1 VWIADSAWAKEVDRR
16 SSEEYGVPAIVLMER
31 AGLAVFGAVKEL
43 LPEGGKVSVVCGPGN
58 NGGDGHVVAR
68 LCHESG
74 YQVECISTASAG
86 GMSPECNQQ
95 MLQAEAQGVR
105 PILHGDPR
113 WSRRLQCLL
122 QSDLIVDAVLGIGAK
137 GEVRGPARE
146 AIEAMNRSGVPVL
159 SVDVPSGIDADT
171 GQELGE
177 SVWAVSTV
185 TFGMPKPFLFQGTGL
200 EHAGHWTVADIGIPS
215 DLLATPTTAKLI
227 CPMRTLGSIPE
238 RLQSSHKGSNGH
250 VLVVAG
256 SDAMRGA
263 AVLCAKAAFRSGA
276 GMVTVASIAPVL
288 DAVMSQV
295 PEACLLPLEATEG
308 AISRSSAERIVA
320 DQHRY
325 SAAVFGPGLT
335 HGEAVRETLASIW
348 SRWETPSCIDADALN
363 ALACGVPLPPCACI
377 LTPHPGE
384 MSRIVGTSVDE
395 IQSDRFAA
403 VTDAVRQTGMTV
415 LLKGAYS
422 ILGSPHEPLSV
433 NTTGNPGMA
442 SAGMGDV
449 LSGVTAALLGQGL
462 APVDAGLCAMYW
474 HGYAGDIC
482 AERLAPIGFTASD
495 VADALP
501 LARAKLTS
509 CAGSSPRS
517 FS

>member
-1 VWIADSAWAKEVDRR
+1 MWIADSSWAREIDRR
-16 SSEEYGVPAIVLMER
+16 ASEEYGVPAMVLMER
-31 AGLAVFGAVKEL
+31 AGLAVFEEVRTL

-58 NGGDGHVVAR
+58 NGGDGYVVAR
-68 LCHESG
+68 LCLEAG
-74 YQVECISTASAG
+74 YQVECISTADDG
-86 GMSPECNQQ
+86 QMSPECSQQ
-95 MLQAEAQGVR
+95 MLQAQAQGVR
-105 PILHGDPR
+105 PILHSDPR
-113 WSRRLQCLL
+113 WRRRLDCLL
-122 QSDLIVDAVLGIGAK
+122 QSNLIVDAVLGIGAG

-146 AIEAMNRSGVPVL
+146 AIECMNRSGVPVV
-159 SVDVPSGIDADT
+159 SVDVPSGIEADT
-171 GQELGE
+171 GKELGE
-177 SVWAVSTV
+177 SVWAVATV

-200 EHAGHWTVADIGIPS
+200 EHSGNWRVADIGIPS
-215 DLLATPTTAKLI
+215 DLLAMPTQAKLI

-250 VLVVAG
+250 VLIVAG
-256 SDAMRGA
+256 SAALRGA
-263 AVLCAKAAFRSGA
+263 AVLCTQAAFRAGA
-276 GMVTVASIAPVL
+276 GMVTVASIEPVL
-288 DAVMSQV
+288 TAVMSRV
-295 PEACLLPLEATEG
+295 PEACLLPLESEDG
-308 AISRSSAERIVA
+308 AIARSSVERILG

-335 HGEAVRETLASIW
+335 HGETVRDTLASIW

-363 ALACGVPLPPCACI
+363 AVACGVQLPPCEAI

-384 MSRIVGTSVDE
+384 MSRIVGKSVPD
-395 IQSDRFAA
+395 IQADRFRA
-403 VTDAVRQTGMTV
+403 VKDAVEQTGMTV

-422 ILGSPHEPLSV
+422 ILGSPDEPLVV

-449 LSGVTAALLGQGL
+449 LAGVAAALMGQGL
-462 APVDAGLCAMYW
+462 NPGEAGLCSMYW

-501 LARAKLTS
+501 CARAKLS
-509 CAGSSPRS
+509 GCAGS
-517 FS
+517 

>member
-1 VWIADSAWAKEVDRR
+1 MDRR
-16 SSEEYGVPAIVLMER
+16 SSAEYGVPAIVLMER
-31 AGLAVFGAVKEL
+31 AGLAVFEAVKGL
-43 LPEGGKVSVVCGPGN
+43 ATPGSKVTVVCGSGN

-68 LCHESG
+68 LCLEAG
-74 YQVECISTASAG
+74 YQVECISTAEPG
-86 GMSPECNQQ
+86 NMSPECSQQ

-105 PILHGDPR
+105 PVLHGDPR
-113 WSRRLQCLL
+113 WARRLQCLV
-122 QSDLIVDAVLGIGAK
+122 QSDLIVDAVLGIGAQ

-177 SVWAVSTV
+177 SVWAVATV

-200 EHAGHWTVADIGIPS
+200 EHSGHWIVADIGIPS
-215 DLLATPTTAKLI
+215 DLLSTPTSAKLI
-227 CPMRTLGSIPE
+227 CPVRTMGSIPE
-238 RLQSSHKGSNGH
+238 RLRSSHKGSNGH
-250 VLVVAG
+250 VLIVAG
-256 SDAMRGA
+256 SEPLRGA
-263 AVLCAKAAFRSGA
+263 AVLCARAAFRSGA
-276 GMVTVASIAPVL
+276 GMVTVASVGPVL
-288 DAVMSQV
+288 DAVMAQV
-295 PEACLLPLEATEG
+295 PEACLLPLETEDG
-308 AISRSSAERIVA
+308 AIARSSAERVIA

-335 HGEAVRETLASIW
+335 HGDTVRETLASIW

-363 ALACGVPLPPCACI
+363 AVACGVPLPPCACV

-384 MSRIVGTSVDE
+384 MSRIVGASVGD

-403 VTDAVRQTGMTV
+403 VTAAVRQTGMTV
-415 LLKGAYS
+415 VLKGAYS
-422 ILGSPHEPLSV
+422 ILGSPDEPLVV

-462 APVDAGLCAMYW
+462 APADAGLCAMYW

-501 LARAKLTS
+501 VARAKLTE
-509 CAGSSPRS
+509 CAGS
-517 FS
+517 